1 MRPMLQKDI
10 LHTIGGKT
18 RSNKAIARQDKIKQ
32 DNHKTRTLQDNTCL
46 CLTVKAD
53 KQKFFF
59 TVTFLTINIA
69 QCIAY
74 YTTAKEG
81 SYSSEARWA
90 LYTVHIV
97 AVLYCTGKLC

>member
-1 MRPMLQKDI
+1 MRPMLPKDI

-18 RSNKAIARQDKIKQ
+18 RSNKTIARQDKIKQ
-32 DNHKTRTLQDNTCL
+32 DNHKTR
-46 CLTVKAD
+46 LTVKAD

-69 QCIAY
+69 QCITY

-81 SYSSEARWA
+81 PYSSEAQWA
-90 LYTVHIV
+90 LYTVHI
-97 AVLYCTGKLC
+97 AVRYS